1 MIVPTTKDKF
11 DSNNYNTV
19 QNMCSV
25 IELFQHIAS
34 KDNISY
40 PMFDDKGYVHI
51 VLWTT
56 LDGRYRFHN
65 SNKTNHKD
73 RLYIDVKA
81 YIHES
86 CCFFQHASFDNL
98 YSFKSR
104 YLPNTIKIFIE
115 ISETQI
121 KKSYIIN
128 QFEYD
133 PFKKTNIF
141 KLEPME
147 SNILKN
153 EQEEEI
159 IKPKRKRKSNSR

>member
-25 IELFQHIAS
+25 IELFQHVAS

-56 LDGRYRFHN
+56 LDGRYRLHN

-86 CCFFQHASFDNL
+86 CCFFSMLLLIIYILSNQD
-98 YSFKSR
+98 
-104 YLPNTIKIFIE
+104 IC
-115 ISETQI
+115 QI
-121 KKSYIIN
+121 
-128 QFEYD
+128 
-133 PFKKTNIF
+133 
-141 KLEPME
+141 L
-147 SNILKN
+147 LKFL
-153 EQEEEI
+153 
-159 IKPKRKRKSNSR
+159 